1 MIRFSFCTRK
11 ASEKKNSFAVKV
23 GFREVAKLVRV
34 CVSSRTGVAQRIAL
48 ITLIV
53 K

>member
-23 GFREVAKLVRV
+23 GFREVLN
-34 CVSSRTGVAQRIAL
+34 
-48 ITLIV
+48 
-53 K
+53 